1 MKRMMTLLLSAVMLL
16 SLTACGRKN
25 DNVANDNMAGGNN
38 TATDHSDHN
47 DSADSNGTADNNAD
61 MGSNYETPHIDGA
74 ETPAEKSGRSVME
87 RGSDVMTR
95 AADDVREGVEDL
107 SRGNSWDEMLR
118 NGRVRDTDGKLKDG
132 ENALNGRYGV
142 KK

>member
-25 DNVANDNMAGGNN
+25 DNVAQDNMAGSGNTVTDQN
-38 TATDHSDHN
+38 DHSDDMDN
-47 DSADSNGTADNNAD
+47 SAAADNEAD

-87 RGSDVMTR
+87 KGSDMMTR
-95 AADDVREGVEDL
+95 AADEVTDGVEDL
-107 SRGNSWDEMLR
+107 ARGNDWDDMLR

>member
-25 DNVANDNMAGGNN
+25 NDVANDNMAGSDNAVTGQNDQNN
-38 TATDHSDHN
+38 TTDN
-47 DSADSNGTADNNAD
+47 SAAADNNAD

-74 ETPAEKSGRSVME
+74 ETPAERSGRSMMNKDGRSITDAAKRAGEDMKETV
-87 RGSDVMTR
+87 RG
-95 AADDVREGVEDL
+95 E
-107 SRGNSWDEMLR
+107 SWDGMLR

-132 ENALNGRYGV
+132 ENALHGRYGV
-142 KK
+142 RK